1 MIQMTAGDQE
11 ERKKDI
17 DLTAKHTPKEA
28 ENQKESV
35 QSMFLETLPSTSVD
49 QSEVRRH
56 VIHAFLLH
64 KSMSL
69 EEALNSVE
77 QSLSSEEEAVRLL
90 AEMQIREN
98 CVMVNGSY
106 ALSPTVLTS
115 LTPSEW
121 VWKEEEQGVIM
132 QRFPTPKRKR
142 SKIDEAQPPEEP
154 KQRRGRKTKSRPEG
168 EVEKELT
175 LTIPNHTL
183 RFDESLLS
191 QKLRNTIQRNLG
203 MFTTYRSQVENN
215 SME

>member
-90 AEMQIREN
+90 AEMQIR
-98 CVMVNGSY
+98 V
-106 ALSPTVLTS
+106 
-115 LTPSEW
+115 
-121 VWKEEEQGVIM
+121 
-132 QRFPTPKRKR
+132 
-142 SKIDEAQPPEEP
+142 
-154 KQRRGRKTKSRPEG
+154 
-168 EVEKELT
+168 
-175 LTIPNHTL
+175 
-183 RFDESLLS
+183 
-191 QKLRNTIQRNLG
+191 
-203 MFTTYRSQVENN
+203 
-215 SME
+215 